1 MQRRSVS
8 CEAADC
14 YYRIYKLN
22 MPRFKFAKKEQIG
35 STIGTTFVVRE
46 PDPKMKYYAIV
57 PVNMHSDTSE

>member
-1 MQRRSVS
+1 
-8 CEAADC
+8 
-14 YYRIYKLN
+14 